1 VNKESRI
8 WESIVA
14 VIPIALSAGAWVVSA
29 AFPKGDNA
37 IAGPALF
44 PRVLAVIIIVS
55 SLVVLITSWRNKI
68 TTPPSDSSLNL
79 PVDRLKLVRV
89 IGLLGAMAFAPL
101 LLGQFGLV
109 ATAVVLTTGVC
120 LLLGAKWYEALIA
133 GVVMFAFV
141 ELIFVMLLKVQT

>member
-1 VNKESRI
+1 MDKESRI

-14 VIPIALSAGAWVVSA
+14 VIAIALSTGAWVVSA
-29 AFPKGDNA
+29 GFPKGDNA

-44 PRVLAVIIIVS
+44 PRVLGVIIIIS
-55 SLVVLITSWRNKI
+55 SVAVLISSWRSKI
-68 TTPPSDSSLNL
+68 IATPANSSLNL

-101 LLGQFGLV
+101 LLGQIGLV
-109 ATAVVLTTGVC
+109 ATAVVLTSGVC
-120 LLLGAKWYEALIA
+120 LLLGAKWFEALIA
-133 GVVMFAFV
+133 GAVMFAFV